1 MRADTTV
8 KHTGALVLTALILS
22 FGADSGNAQVRSG
35 AAFLK
40 IMPGSR
46 VQGLAYNTTAL
57 LDEQNAFWGNPAATG
72 LAREWQ
78 WSFTYTRWIAGIY
91 NLSANYGR
99 WVRAPWGWRNHIA
112 LGLNYL
118 GVKEFDSSGGAAA
131 PASASDMLAV
141 LGIGSPV
148 SLISDNLS
156 VGANLKYMRSQLQG
170 YHAGSFILDLGAL
183 YRTKRFRLS
192 RSDSSLLR
200 YGILSFGVSV
210 SNLGKPLNFDVE
222 STPLPRM
229 FRAGVA
235 FYAGKHEGLQ
245 FQIST
250 DYRAIRDETATVG
263 VGAEV
268 SWRRRLA
275 IRGGYNFNDRYL
287 SKFSLGFGLRLDDVQ
302 SRLHSTV
309 TGRNNGLCL
318 DMVGLQNNDFFA
330 NAYRVT
336 VGYIPLEPE
345 VVGFLAEPDAV
356 YAPTDTVTLVW
367 RATRDP
373 DLFDDTYYGYVVTRD
388 RDELA
393 RFIRAVED
401 SSDRFRAGLPGAVA
415 FGTNVVPV
423 VLKGNPKLEE
433 CSVVLGTL
441 PPGDYYWTAWAY
453 DRDNHVRFASQLG
466 EKIRHFRVVQPPV
479 VKPAAPPD
487 TTADLVLQK
496 SVGTNPIRLDI
507 NFEFNSAR
515 LNQKARELL
524 YMLGS
529 ALLSDELK
537 DYHVELGGHTD
548 TRGSE
553 EYNLKLSQRRVD
565 AAKRFLVRV
574 MGIDSSRIT
583 AVGYGESRPLIPNAQ
598 TEAAHAINRRVELK
612 FSKMGTDSL
621 KQLPIV
627 LAGDK
632 FTFTITVV
640 NLDTA
645 RARHL
650 QIRDSMPDTLRPAGF
665 SLEPDSLT
673 SREIVWS
680 ADSLAGKGTLRIDF
694 NVQAPRFVEWNP
706 FKAVNRA
713 IVTAWND
720 TNLTNNADSASVYVI
735 GMPDTIVYFGFDST
749 SIRKQEQHVLVVWA
763 RYLQRMP
770 KIPLLI
776 EGHTDSK
783 GSASYNLRLSRR
795 RAKAAR
801 DFIIKWL
808 VEHTNVSPEE
818 LDIKIVGYGES
829 RPIATNETEEG
840 RQKNRRV
847 VIRIR
852 PED

>member
-1 MRADTTV
+1 MRAHTRLRHAGVTTLA
-8 KHTGALVLTALILS
+8 ALVLLFNPGTS
-22 FGADSGNAQVRSG
+22 NGQVRSG

-40 IMPGSR
+40 ILPGSR

-57 LDEQNAFWGNPAATG
+57 IDEQSAFFGNPAATG

-78 WSFTYTRWIAGIY
+78 WSVTYTRWIAGIY
-91 NLSANYGR
+91 NVAANYGR
-99 WVRAPWGWRNHIA
+99 WVRAPWGWRNHVA
-112 LGLNYL
+112 LGLSYL
-118 GVKEFDSSGGAAA
+118 GVKEFDSSAGGSS
-131 PASASDMLAV
+131 PATASDLLAL
-141 LGIGSPV
+141 LGIGSPL
-148 SLISDNLS
+148 SIISDNLS
-156 VGANLKYMRSQLQG
+156 VGANFKYVRSQLQG
-170 YHAGSFILDLGAL
+170 YQASSVGLDLGAL

-192 RSDSSLLR
+192 KSDSSLLR
-200 YGILSFGVSV
+200 YGILSFGLSL
-210 SNLGKPLNFDVE
+210 SNLGKPLNFEVE
-222 STPLPRM
+222 NTPLPRM
-229 FRAGVA
+229 LRAGIA

-245 FQIST
+245 FQVSG

-263 VGAEV
+263 LGAEV

-318 DMVGLQNNDFFA
+318 DLVGLQNNDFFA

-373 DLFDDTYYGYVVTRD
+373 DLFDDTYYGYVVARERD
-388 RDELA
+388 KVA
-393 RFIRAVED
+393 SFIKAVED
-401 SSDRFRAGLPGAVA
+401 SSSRFRAGLQGAVS
-415 FGTNVVPV
+415 FGTDVIPV
-423 VLKGNPKLEE
+423 VLKGNPRLEE
-433 CSVVLGTL
+433 CTIVLGTL

-453 DRDNHVRFASQLG
+453 DRDNHVRFASELG
-466 EKIRHFRVVQPPV
+466 KKIRHFRVVQPPV

-515 LNQKARELL
+515 LTQKARELL

-553 EYNLKLSQRRVD
+553 EYNLRLSQRRVD

-583 AVGYGESRPLIPNAQ
+583 AVGYGESRPLIPNAK

-612 FSKMGTDSL
+612 FSKTGTDSL

-632 FTFTITVV
+632 FSFTVTVL
-640 NLDTA
+640 NLDTVQ
-645 RARHL
+645 ARHL
-650 QIRDSMPDTLRPAGF
+650 RIYDLMPDTLRPAGF
-665 SLEPDSLT
+665 SVPPDSLT
-673 SREIVWS
+673 PRAIVWRV
-680 ADSLAGKGTLRIDF
+680 DSLNGKGTLRIDF

-713 IVTAWND
+713 FVAARND
-720 TNLTNNADSASVYVI
+720 TNTTNNADSASVYVI
-735 GMPDTIVYFGFDST
+735 GMPDTTVYFGFDST
-749 SIRKQEQHVLVVWA
+749 SIRRQEQHVLVVWA

-783 GSASYNLRLSRR
+783 GSTSYNLRLSRR

-808 VEHTNVSPEE
+808 VEHTTVSPEE
-818 LDIKIVGYGES
+818 LDIKTVGYGES
-829 RPIATNETEEG
+829 RPVATNKTPEG

-852 PED
+852 AED